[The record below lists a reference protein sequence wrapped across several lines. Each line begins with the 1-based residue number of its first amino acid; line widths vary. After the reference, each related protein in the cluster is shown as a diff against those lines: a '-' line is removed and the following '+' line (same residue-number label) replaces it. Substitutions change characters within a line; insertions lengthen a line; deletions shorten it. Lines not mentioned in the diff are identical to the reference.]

1 MPGFEQPVSAGVAK
15 RLAAAAD
22 GFRHGKPMYFVLGFR
37 DPAGLQRFEG
47 EAGREAAERA
57 RREREAKGG
66 GEKFGVFGPYV
77 TEPGH
82 GPAAAPPAAEVLDV
96 TVRMKL
102 PDGST
107 RTQVLGGGEFD
118 AIFWTRSAV
127 DKFVVPY
134 YAGALGLQAAARVS
148 EDFSGSGVY
157 MLGHLPD
164 TMAMMIR
171 VPDAGGGEG

>member
-22 GFRHGKPMYFVLGFR
+22 GFRHGKPMYFVSGFR
-37 DPAGLQRFEG
+37 DVGPVERFEG
-47 EAGREAAERA
+47 EEGREAAERA
-57 RREREAKGG
+57 RRAKEAGGG

-77 TEPGH
+77 TDPGH
-82 GPAAAPPAAEVLDV
+82 GHGGKPPAEVLDV

-107 RTQVLGGGEFD
+107 RTQVLGGGEYD
-118 AIFWTRSAV
+118 ALFWTRSAV

-134 YAGALGLQAAARVS
+134 YVGALGLQYATRVS
-148 EDFSGSGVY
+148 EDFSGRDVY
-157 MLGHLPD
+157 MLAHLPD
-164 TMAMMIR
+164 TMPAMIR
-171 VPDAGGGEG
+171 LPGAGEEG

>member
-1 MPGFEQPVSAGVAK
+1 MSGFEQPVSAVVAK

-22 GFRHGKPMYFVLGFR
+22 GFRHGRPMYFVSGFR
-37 DPAGLQRFEG
+37 EAGAVQRFEG
-47 EAGREAAERA
+47 EEGREAAERA
-57 RREREAKGG
+57 RRAREAEGG

-77 TEPGH
+77 TEPGRA
-82 GPAAAPPAAEVLDV
+82 PAASPAAEVLDV

-107 RTQVLGGGEFD
+107 RTQVLGGGEYD

-134 YAGALGLQAAARVS
+134 YAGALGLQHANRVS
-148 EDFSGSGVY
+148 EDFAGRDVF
-157 MLGHLPD
+157 MLAHLPD
-164 TMAMMIR
+164 TMPMMIR